1 MKRLLISLT
10 ALLFIS
16 TGFAARMQQR
26 DHAAE
31 LIKQINPDAMWA
43 TLSTL
48 TSQFPDRSSTHQ
60 TGVET
65 ANWIRDK
72 LSKMTEEGGRQD
84 IQIYT
89 VETKGFDFKHN
100 NAPFSSDQP
109 SVVLKIGK
117 SNAPGIVVGAHVDTM
132 ACSVEG
138 CQGEPRYPGADD
150 DGSGTT
156 VLLELA
162 SVLLH
167 SDLTFD
173 KPVYLIWYAAEERG
187 CWGSQAVVTD
197 FVNKHIPVD
206 IIMQLDQMGYAMNNE
221 STLYLESDD
230 YLKPDQHAHIDHA
243 ATYEFKSLAEH
254 YTGREVK
261 LSCTGNSD
269 NESWVDIAHARAVRP
284 LESDYCINGSHNN
297 PNVHTPADTIDT
309 ISLAHMTDYAKLAAL
324 FVGYYAFDKA

>member
-1 MKRLLISLT
+1 MKRVLISLT

-26 DHAAE
+26 DQTAE
-31 LIKQINPDAMWA
+31 LIKQINPAAMWS

-48 TSQFPDRSSTHQ
+48 TSQFPDRSSMHL
-60 TGVET
+60 TGV
-65 ANWIRDK
+65 AASSWIRD
-72 LSKMTEEGGRQD
+72 SVIKMAQDAGRQD

-89 VETKGFDFKHN
+89 VDTKGFDFKHN

-117 SNAPGIVVGAHVDTM
+117 SNAAGIVVGAHFDTM
-132 ACSVEG
+132 ACNVEG
-138 CQGEPRYPGADD
+138 CAGEAGYPGADD

-162 SVLLH
+162 RVLLN
-167 SDLTFD
+167 SNLTFD

-221 STLYLESDD
+221 STLFLESDD
-230 YLKPDQHAHIDHA
+230 FLKPGQHAHIDHA
-243 ATYEFKSLAEH
+243 ATYEFKSLAEQ

-269 NESWVDIAHARAVRP
+269 NESWVDIAHVRAVRP

-297 PNVHTPADTIDT
+297 PNVHTPADTMDT
-309 ISLAHMTDYAKLAAL
+309 ISLTHMTDYAKLAL
-324 FVGYYAFDKA
+324 VFVGKYGIYS